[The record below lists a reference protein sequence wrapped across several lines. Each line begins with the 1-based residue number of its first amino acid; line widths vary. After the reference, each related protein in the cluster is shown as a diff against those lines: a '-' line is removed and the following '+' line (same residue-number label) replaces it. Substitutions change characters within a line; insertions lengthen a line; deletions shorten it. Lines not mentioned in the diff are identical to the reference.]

1 MISELVE
8 KFKGLLYGERKNE
21 VEGYVLMN
29 DNTKTLLLVKEGEK
43 SWKTKWFN
51 SNEIILK
58 TPEKQLENIF
68 KNTA

>member
-8 KFKGLLYGERKNE
+8 KFKGLFYGERKNE
-21 VEGYVLMN
+21 VEGYLLMN

-51 SNEIILK
+51 NNEIVLK
-58 TPEKQLENIF
+58 TPEKQLGNVF